1 MRNEPGAQ
9 PLAGIKVL
17 DSSRVLAGPWCA
29 MVLADLGAEVI
40 KIEHPRRGDDT
51 RDWGLR
57 VGDTETTY
65 FNSVNRSKRSICV
78 DLQTQAG
85 RRIARELAAQADV
98 VVHNFKAGGAEKL
111 GLGYD
116 ALAALNPR
124 LVHCAI
130 SGYDRSGP
138 EAGRPGY
145 DLVVQG
151 EAGLMA
157 LNGEAGR
164 PPLKFGVAVADLFT
178 GMYSAQAILAAL
190 YERHATGRGRRIE
203 MALFDCGL
211 MVTSYY
217 GLEALLMGEDPP
229 RYGNAHPSI
238 VPYGVFDAADG
249 PIVITVGNNPQF
261 ARFCDVIGRPEL
273 AADARFAT
281 NIARSANRAALLPEI
296 LRELGRR
303 PRAAR
308 RACPTCAPAR
318 IRPPQRTAPAP
329 ASPSPARAQTARRGH
344 IRAHP
349 GTSRRIGAR
358 GRSGRIDCEAGYLRS
373 ADDPGRRPR
382 AGAIVVH
389 DAAPVRGCRDDA
401 DASRLSRRS
410 PRFVG
415 AWLRRGAESSTSARR
430 RAVAR
435 RCGKRRSPGSAQTS
449 ACSGDGES
457 RRAAAAI
464 RRASA
469 RRLRPRWSDCRLA
482 RARRA
487 FRAERRAGPRTA

>member
-1 MRNEPGAQ
+1 MRNEPGGAAARGDQ
-9 PLAGIKVL
+9 GPRLLA
-17 DSSRVLAGPWCA
+17 RAPGPWCA

-303 PRAAR
+303 PRAALLAALADAGIPCGEVLGLR
-308 RACPTCAPAR
+308 EALTSERA
-318 IRPPQRTAPAP
+318 
-329 ASPSPARAQTARRGH
+329 
-344 IRAHP
+344 
-349 GTSRRIGAR
+349 
-358 GRSGRIDCEAGYLRS
+358 RS
-373 ADDPGRRPR
+373 AGLVTRQPHPV
-382 AGAIVVH
+382 AGEVDVLAPPYRF
-389 DAAPVRGCRDDA
+389 DGERLPVRGAPPVLGA
-401 DASRLSRRS
+401 DTDRVLGEWLGMSGREIAQLRS
-410 PRFVG
+410 
-415 AWLRRGAESSTSARR
+415 
-430 RAVAR
+430 
-435 RCGKRRSPGSAQTS
+435 
-449 ACSGDGES
+449 
-457 RRAAAAI
+457 
-464 RRASA
+464 
-469 RRLRPRWSDCRLA
+469 
-482 RARRA
+482 
-487 FRAERRAGPRTA
+487 ERVV